1 MSWYLLAFRKYR
13 DFAGRA
19 RRKEYWYFTLFYAF
33 SIVIAIVLDM
43 LFGTFNPQFSMGWI
57 TVAYLLVSFPPM
69 LAVSVRRLHDIGRS
83 GWWVLLNGVPGF
95 GSAALSVVAL
105 FDGQPGSNAFG
116 PNPKL
121 ENAEAGSADSDLA
134 KHQPKSRGARAAKAV
149 AMVVAVAALL
159 VGAAWIWWDQNSAE
173 LLAYGN
179 AHRERGMAAGR
190 GLDESGCVAM
200 AATAL
205 DGEPATSLSAGI
217 ANSLELSACLETSQV
232 TPDFCDGIP
241 PRTEIFATSQWIAAV
256 CTQIGYGGNSSCNTM
271 IQEIPRYCASE
282 KRSKKLN
289 ANASGKA

>member
-1 MSWYLLAFRKYR
+1 MSWYLMALRKYL
-13 DFAGRA
+13 DFSGRA
-19 RRKEYWYFTLFYAF
+19 RRKEYWYFTLFYYLGVF
-33 SIVIAIVLDM
+33 LTVILDVL
-43 LFGTFNPQFSMGWI
+43 LGTFSPQFSLGWVS
-57 TVAYLLVSFPPM
+57 VAYLLASLLPM

-83 GWWVLLNGVPGF
+83 GWWVLLNLLPGL
-95 GSAALSVVAL
+95 GAAVLSVIAL
-105 FDGQPGSNAFG
+105 FDSQPGNNAFG
-116 PNPKL
+116 PNPKQ
-121 ENAEAGSADSDLA
+121 ETAQSGSVDVDLG
-134 KHQPKSRGARAAKAV
+134 KRQPQSRGARAAKTV
-149 AMVVAVAALL
+149 ATVVAVLAL
-159 VGAAWIWWDQNSAE
+159 VSGAAWLWWDQNSAE

-179 AHRERGMAAGR
+179 AHREKGMAAGR

-217 ANSLELSACLETSQV
+217 ANSLELSACLETSRA

-241 PRTEIFATSQWIAAV
+241 PRTEIFATGQWIGAV

-289 ANASGKA
+289 SEVSGKA